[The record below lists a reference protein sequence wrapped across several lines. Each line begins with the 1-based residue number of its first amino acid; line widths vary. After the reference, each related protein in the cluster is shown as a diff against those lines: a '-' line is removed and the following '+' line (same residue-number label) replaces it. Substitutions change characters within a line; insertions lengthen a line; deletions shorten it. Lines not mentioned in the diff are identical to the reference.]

1 MASDFS
7 FDIVCQFDLQE
18 LKNALDQ
25 TRKEIS
31 NRFDL
36 KDAKIVIELSD
47 NEITLNVKEEF
58 QFSQVMSVLMQKV
71 VNRGLS
77 PKILDPKEPE
87 SAADMRYKQSI
98 KLIKSLDQENAKN
111 ISKFIRDNFPKV
123 KPNIN
128 ADTVRVSSKDKDE
141 LQAVMQALRTK
152 EDIKIPIQFTNYR

>member
-1 MASDFS
+1 MPSEFS
-7 FDIVCQFDLQE
+7 FDIVCQFDSQE

-25 TRKEIS
+25 VRKEIS

-36 KDAKIVIELSD
+36 KDSKIEIELNE
-47 NEITLNVKEEF
+47 NEIVLNVKEEF

-77 PKILDPKEPE
+77 PKILDPQKIEP
-87 SAADMRYKQSI
+87 SANMRFKQSI
-98 KLIKSLDQENAKN
+98 KLVKTLDQENAKM
-111 ISKFIRDNFPKV
+111 ISKFIRDNFPKA

-141 LQAVMQALRTK
+141 LQGVMQALRTK